1 MATSTRKMTT
11 PTTKLPP
18 TTNWPK
24 AMMTWPAAST
34 PSWPCIRMS
43 RVEAT
48 LSDRRSS
55 VSSSS
60 SDGKTENSTGCL
72 R

>member
-1 MATSTRKMTT
+1 MTISTTKTT
-11 PTTKLPP
+11 IPTTKLPP

-24 AMMTWPAAST
+24 DMMTWPAASI
-34 PSWPCIRMS
+34 PSDPLSRTR

-48 LSDRRSS
+48 FSDRRIS

-60 SDGKTENSTGCL
+60 REGNTENSTGC
-72 R
+72 RT

>member
-1 MATSTRKMTT
+1 M

-24 AMMTWPAAST
+24 AMMTLPAASM
-34 PSWPCIRMS
+34 PSPPLSSTR

-48 LSDRRSS
+48 LSDRRIS
-55 VSSSS
+55 VSNSSN
-60 SDGKTENSTGCL
+60 DGKTENSTGC
-72 R
+72 RT